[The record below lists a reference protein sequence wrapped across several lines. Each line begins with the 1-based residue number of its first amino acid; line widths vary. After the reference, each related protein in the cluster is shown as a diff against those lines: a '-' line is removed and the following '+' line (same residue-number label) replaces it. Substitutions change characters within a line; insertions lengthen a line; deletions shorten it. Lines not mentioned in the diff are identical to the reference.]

1 MDYVVRWGSS
11 DEFRLIARMETKD
24 HPVQAEL
31 CLKGPKAKSNFKQL
45 KQKQEAIEQELGPP
59 LEWRPLPKRVESQIV
74 ARLENESDWG
84 QQHKWLADCL
94 NKMHEVFDPNW
105 PPPTVPAPSPS
116 EWHTGKESKAH
127 ESLKRK
133 IAGDPAMVGVKT
145 AENGVEEHLLWSGD
159 RVDIYFAKAAVA
171 VEVKTADAGFSEIHR
186 GIFQCIKYKA
196 VLQAQQKCDCESPTA
211 DCLLALGGA
220 LPEELQ
226 DIAKLLNVRVMPC

>member
-11 DEFRLIARMETKD
+11 GEFRLIARMETKD

-31 CLKGPKAKSNFKQL
+31 CLKGSKAKSNFKQL
-45 KQKQEAIEQELGPP
+45 KQKQKAIEQELGLP
-59 LEWRPLPKRVESQIV
+59 LEWRLLPKHKESQIV
-74 ARLENESDWG
+74 ARLENKSDRG

-105 PPPTVPAPSPS
+105 IPPTVPAPSPS

-159 RVDIYFAKAAVA
+159 RVDIYFAEAAVA

-196 VLQAQQKCDCESPTA
+196 VLQAQQKCDCENPTA

-226 DIAKLLNVRVMPC
+226 DIAKLLNVRVMHC